1 MVSIQLFGFV
11 LQSDEDW
18 VSSDVHYQ
26 HYLED
31 CVEEHVC
38 RVTVAV
44 LCLVSLHTEEISL
57 SLG

>member
-1 MVSIQLFGFV
+1 MVSIQLVGFV

-18 VSSDVHYQ
+18 MSSDVHHQ

-38 RVTVAV
+38 RVTAAV
-44 LCLVSLHTEEISL
+44 LSLVSLHTEGISL
-57 SLG
+57 S